1 MGRLSRPI
9 FIGGNMKTIYKKIL
23 PCILAFEILIVSF
36 FSYSIPVNAADF
48 MPNDIVQ
55 AVEYGIEY
63 NDWEPFYRFLYNS
76 ADGLMYL
83 VSQMGAVTT
92 KDFQTWVDNNKK
104 LESLVETVPAKKE
117 GENIVFTKELMT
129 QLKTILDDYAKEH
142 EPYYMASTL
151 ALDDIEMPYG
161 LQKNVYDSLVNLLN
175 ESPSGLVVFG
185 VRSPNI
191 FSFTDFGHWF
201 SRLSPVRYNDNSVQ
215 FYRNDTWGD
224 FTFQVHWVQLAADD
238 SPVKSWEEVTSKS
251 YYHFQTH
258 NVDHGACWIF
268 RAPKLGI
275 GYKNISLGSVGVA
288 SVMPIISKD
297 GRRIRV
303 FNTYGDFQNY
313 TLGKRSVYYTS
324 DYYNYVP
331 EDLTTSIDD
340 LQQTV
345 DDLSGVID
353 QLLGQIT
360 DTTDESE
367 IEELLKQILDELK
380 NNQGGGGGGGGSG
393 GGDVNVDIDLS
404 STNTLLSKILAKVTQ
419 IFDRMNTA
427 VGDAEQAA
435 FAKIQESLDEIVE
448 QLKKIKRWT
457 AVDTVIDGV
466 DAIADWLDLVRG
478 VLKDAKEG
486 AGSAVAALSSAVGD
500 SVDLMSKKF
509 PFSIPWDVLFLVS
522 VLSAEPQMPY
532 FEIPFN
538 IESSMLGI
546 TIDYTMELDFSQ
558 FQWLSDL
565 SRLILSMT
573 YAVGLMKTTFGVTSV
588 GKEE

>member
-1 MGRLSRPI
+1 
-9 FIGGNMKTIYKKIL
+9 MKSKLKI
-23 PCILAFEILIVSF
+23 IVSF
-36 FSYSIPVNAADF
+36 LMVMVICFNTSFFVYAADYGGGGATDTNRDLLKAQESLENRERVEQF
-48 MPNDIVQ
+48 IKEHFTDAWGFFVYAASQIGCVVTGQYKDAYDSWLTMEDILNSDV
-55 AVEYGIEY
+55 GIY
-63 NDWEPFYRFLYNS
+63 VDQNNK
-76 ADGLMYL
+76 ADGLYI
-83 VSQMGAVTT
+83 SA
-92 KDFQTWVDNNKK
+92 D
-104 LESLVETVPAKKE
+104 
-117 GENIVFTKELMT
+117 LMA
-129 QLKTILDDYAKEH
+129 QIKALIDDYAKEH
-142 EPYYMASTL
+142 EPYYMVNTL
-151 ALDDIEMPYG
+151 TLDDLLSDHVGAKLMYDTAKNLIE
-161 LQKNVYDSLVNLLN
+161 D
-175 ESPSGLVVFG
+175 SPSGVIAFG
-185 VRSPNI
+185 AYYSRPTQMFFADV
-191 FSFTDFGHWF
+191 GH
-201 SRLSPVRYNDNSVQ
+201 
-215 FYRNDTWGD
+215 D
-224 FTFQVHWVQLAADD
+224 FTSI
-238 SPVKSWEEVTSKS
+238 SPVKMGTNNLFVNFYNNESWNLST
-251 YYHFQTH
+251 Y
-258 NVDHGACWIF
+258 
-268 RAPKLGI
+268 I
-275 GYKNISLGSVGVA
+275 GYEVNLNTNGEAIKTAEEFKEKAVSAYQGSNIGQRFRVYPEGDRPGSFPYNCRNSNGWLNLITKE
-288 SVMPIISKD
+288 P
-297 GRRIRV
+297 RRIRV
-303 FNTYGDFQNY
+303 FNTYADFQNY
-313 TLGKRSVYYTS
+313 TLGKRSVYYTK
-324 DYYNYVP
+324 DYYSYVP
-331 EDLTTSIDD
+331 EDLATSIDD

-360 DTTDESE
+360 DTMDESE
-367 IEELLKQILDELK
+367 IEDLLKQILDELK